1 MNAKKNPPVRAGS
14 IFCGLLDKTSLTIL
28 DFTVNREANIG
39 GGFSGRFLALETEYE
54 GHVTKIFGQQYEMD
68 L

>member
-1 MNAKKNPPVRAGS
+1 MKAKKNPPVRAGS

-28 DFTVNREANIG
+28 DFTVNRDANIG
-39 GGFSGRFLALETEYE
+39 RGSSSRLLALETEYE
-54 GHVTKIFGQQYEMD
+54 GHVRKIFRQQYEMD